1 MNCFGQSYQITGQL
15 VNRQI
20 ERKVLTDEE
29 YKYCKQSAIL
39 ILLPKL
45 YNNVQSVL
53 IHHYFEVHFSS

>member
-1 MNCFGQSYQITGQL
+1 MHCFVQSYQNTGQL

-53 IHHYFEVHFSS
+53 ILHFFEIHLSS